1 MGESVAEATVIKWTK
16 NPGDHVEADDTVMEI
31 ATDKVDSDVP
41 SPVTGKLLEQLC
53 KENDVVQVG
62 AVIAIIETAEP
73 EAASP
78 TQAPAYQPPPEQPT
92 VQETPPP
99 APVYQ
104 APAQTPPVAQ
114 APEAPQ
120 VSEFQQPAASTP
132 PQPPVYES
140 PIPELEIPEISKQP
154 VFSEQREEN
163 AQPVPYTEQLE
174 QKAAAPGEGA
184 PNGGSRFYSPLVKN
198 IAAQENISNAELD
211 RIPGTGAEG
220 RLTKDDLLNYI
231 QNRYQ
236 PAAQTPEV
244 SAERET
250 ENTFHEEAGVEPQ
263 EASTEETESAA
274 EEREPEQV
282 TEQPSAHTGE
292 REPEPVV
299 ETPETVSAA
308 PEPVAETIVQEPIAE
323 KPQPAPVFETPK
335 SEPASQPYVDSGAK
349 TSGSMSGGDEIIEM
363 DRMRRL
369 IADHMVMSK
378 QTSPHVTSF
387 VEADVTNL
395 VLWREKVKNG
405 FEKREGEKITFT
417 PLFIEAVVRS
427 IKDMPMINIQVTG
440 TQIIKKKD
448 INISMA
454 TALPSGNLIVPVI
467 KKADE
472 LSIIGLTK
480 AVNDLANRA
489 RTGKLKPDDVQG
501 GTFTITNVGSFGNV
515 MGTPIINQPQVAILA
530 VGAIRK
536 KPAVIETLQGDMIG
550 IRHMMFLSL
559 SYDHRVVDGALGG
572 SFVRRVA
579 DYLENWDPGRE
590 I

>member
-16 NPGDHVEADDTVMEI
+16 NPGDHVDADETVMEI

-41 SPVTGKLLEQLC
+41 SPVAGKLLEQFY

-62 AVIAIIETAEP
+62 AVIAIIETAGP
-73 EAASP
+73 DDDI
-78 TQAPAYQPPPEQPT
+78 Q
-92 VQETPPP
+92 TPPP
-99 APVYQ
+99 VQQPVAESQPNVTQTTSFENIIETPEPPQVTEVPAATTIFEAAAPETVI
-104 APAQTPPVAQ
+104 PEESSPPVFD
-114 APEAPQ
+114 ER
-120 VSEFQQPAASTP
+120 
-132 PQPPVYES
+132 
-140 PIPELEIPEISKQP
+140 
-154 VFSEQREEN
+154 REEFE
-163 AQPVPYTEQLE
+163 QPVPYTEQLE
-174 QKAAAPGEGA
+174 QQEPAVSGESVK
-184 PNGGSRFYSPLVKN
+184 NGGRFYSPLVKN
-198 IAAQENISNAELD
+198 IASQENISNAELD
-211 RIPGTGAEG
+211 QIPGTGAEG

-231 QNRYQ
+231 QNKYQ
-236 PAAQTPEV
+236 PTPQTKSQPIVEEPAKV
-244 SAERET
+244 PYET
-250 ENTFHEEAGVEPQ
+250 FVNP
-263 EASTEETESAA
+263 ESAA
-274 EEREPEQV
+274 TVSHEIEEK
-282 TEQPSAHTGE
+282 T
-292 REPEPVV
+292 EPEPVSEPDPVLAKEAQPEPEAETPQPQPQPTV
-299 ETPETVSAA
+299 ETPKT
-308 PEPVAETIVQEPIAE
+308 EPV
-323 KPQPAPVFETPK
+323 
-335 SEPASQPYVDSGAK
+335 SQPISESAPKAAISV
-349 TSGSMSGGDEIIEM
+349 SGGDEIIEM

-387 VEADVTNL
+387 VEADVTN
-395 VLWREKVKNG
+395 VVMWRDRIKNS

-417 PLFIEAVVRS
+417 PIFIEAVVRA
-427 IKDMPMINIQVTG
+427 IKDLPMINVQVNG

-472 LSIIGLTK
+472 LSLLGLTK

-489 RTGKLKPDDVQG
+489 RTNKLKPDDIQG
-501 GTFTITNVGSFGNV
+501 GTFTITNVGTFGNV

-579 DYLENWDPGRE
+579 DYLENWEPSRE